1 MEFWGNSYSF
11 SIPLW
16 TPAAI
21 STALWLDAADASTIT
36 LNGSTVSQWNDKS
49 GNARNFSQATAA
61 HQPVYVTTA
70 LNSKNVVNFVSVDSL
85 TRSAIPFNDLGNNS
99 LYVVANRTGK
109 PSQYNV
115 IIILARAQFRIRN
128 MLANYGTVNVGK
140 WGAYTDTEI
149 PSPSGSINA
158 SYSINLIV
166 ADQATN
172 AYLFYQ
178 NGTYQGSNGVVNV
191 NATPFTDGACWIGN
205 DQYNSSLEGNIA
217 EVVFCN
223 EKNSDL
229 TRQRI
234 EGYLAHKW
242 GLTANLPSDHP
253 YKSTPPYL

>member
-1 MEFWGNSYSF
+1 MEFWGNSYTF
-11 SIPLW
+11 QQLW

-36 LNGSTVSQWNDKS
+36 TVSGGVSEWRDKS
-49 GNARNFSQATAA
+49 GYERHFSQATIGI
-61 HQPVYVTTA
+61 QPVYATNV
-70 LNSKNVVNFVSVDSL
+70 LNNKNVINFVSADSL

-99 LYVVANRTGK
+99 LYVVSNRTGR

-115 IIILARAQFRIRN
+115 VIILTRAQFRIRN
-128 MLANYGTVNVGK
+128 MVANYSSANAGK
-140 WGAYTDTEI
+140 WGTYTTADF

-158 SYSINLIV
+158 SYSINLMV

-191 NATPFTDGACWIGN
+191 NATGFTDGACWIGN